1 MKQFFLSIKLLT
13 YGAFCDMCST
23 FCTYLAEK
31 SLMKNKS
38 LNKKLL
44 IFMSN
49 FSGNNLERWQD
60 FERKFLKQFLET
72 HPNRLP

>member
-1 MKQFFLSIKLLT
+1 MKQIFLSVNLLT
-13 YGAFCDMCST
+13 YGAFCDMCAG

-31 SLMKNKS
+31 CLIQNKS

-49 FSGNNLERWQD
+49 FSGNNLTNWQA
-60 FERKFLKQFLET
+60 FERKFLKQFLEN
-72 HPNRLP
+72 HSHRLP

>member
-1 MKQFFLSIKLLT
+1 MKQIFFSIKLLT
-13 YGAFCDMCST
+13 YGAFCDMCAG

-31 SLMKNKS
+31 CLSKNKS

-49 FSGNNLERWQD
+49 FSGDNLKNWQD
-60 FERKFLKQFLET
+60 FERKFLKEFLET
-72 HPNRLP
+72 HQNRMP

>member
-1 MKQFFLSIKLLT
+1 MKQIFLSLKLLA
-13 YGAFCDMCST
+13 YGAFCDMCAG

-31 SLMKNKS
+31 YLAENKS

-49 FSGNNLERWQD
+49 FSGNNLKNWQA
-60 FERKFLKQFLET
+60 FERKFIKQFYKT
-72 HPNRLP
+72 RPNRMP

>member
-1 MKQFFLSIKLLT
+1 MKQIFFSVKLLT
-13 YGAFCDMCST
+13 YGAFCDMCAA

-31 SLMKNKS
+31 RLMKNKS

-49 FSGNNLERWQD
+49 FSGNNLEHWQA

-72 HPNRLP
+72 HSHRLP

>member
-1 MKQFFLSIKLLT
+1 MKQLFFSLILFS
-13 YGAFCDMCST
+13 YGSFCDICAD

-31 SLMKNKS
+31 NLSRNKS

-49 FSGNNLERWQD
+49 FSNSNFVRWQK
-60 FERKFLKQFLET
+60 FEHKFIDVFSEEN
-72 HPNRLP
+72 PSSLP

>member
-1 MKQFFLSIKLLT
+1 MKQIFLSIKLLT
-13 YGAFCDMCST
+13 HGAFCDMCTS

-31 SLMKNKS
+31 NLTRNKS

-49 FSGNNLERWQD
+49 FSSHNLENWQD
-60 FERKFLKQFLET
+60 FERKFLKQFLNN
-72 HPNRLP
+72 HSHRLP

>member
-1 MKQFFLSIKLLT
+1 MKQIFLSIKLLT
-13 YGAFCDMCST
+13 FGAFCDICTS

-31 SLMKNKS
+31 RLCQNKA

-49 FSGNNLERWQD
+49 FSSNNLENWQV
-60 FERKFLKQFLET
+60 FERKFLKQFLNS
-72 HPNRLP
+72 HSRHLP

>member
-1 MKQFFLSIKLLT
+1 MQIFLSVKLLV
-13 YGAFCDMCST
+13 YGAFCDMCAS

-31 SLMKNKS
+31 CLIKNKS

-49 FSGNNLERWQD
+49 FSGNNLENWQA
-60 FERKFLKQFLET
+60 FEKKFLKQFLNN
-72 HPNRLP
+72 HSQRLP